1 MANVKIEMQNLL
13 EQFNKIDHKKQG
25 SIKLSESLRLIKATC
40 NINNIGDDIISKVI
54 FNVERQ
60 VSFD

>member
-1 MANVKIEMQNLL
+1 MANVKVEMQNLL

>member
-1 MANVKIEMQNLL
+1 MQNLL
-13 EQFNKIDHKKQG
+13 EEFNKIDHKKQG
-25 SIKLSESLRLIKATC
+25 SIKLSEALRLIKLTC
-40 NINNIGDDIISKVI
+40 NINSIGDEIISKVI